1 MALRAKLTITCS
13 TANYANIEVFSISY
27 NPRVVAIIG
36 LNGEVEYHT
45 VYTNDIFYYFGPTGG
60 INKANDARFHHGAF
74 EDIIKHYKAK
84 FTELKLP
91 PLQRILCWSDNC
103 QAQFRGR
110 INLFHIANLT
120 KISGVFVMHGFGEVF
135 GMKGVHDSAGKEAS
149 HYVEK
154 MTSLDQFTPDAFRA
168 YLLCQENMPQPKKA
182 DGYKNMEKDGNTAL
196 NSSMSAS
203 EAKVKISDAQ
213 VAFNFFKNLVS
224 SKGSFGFDEYRFGFV
239 CSQKGETFDNLKAYA
254 AGKGWKHIIDVDR
267 DEIGDEMI
275 TSVPHSTM
283 SSEFRSSRF
292 GGLLFYR
299 HLSCWCCTCA
309 DFDIEAMNKIEEAE
323 WQWPKCPYE
332 SFTGVWKSLRMT
344 ADKGVNVTVKIPK
357 GDSKRAEPVFIDIA
371 TKKLKVHCAG
381 GSKEVNKGT
390 TVFYRLEEDELQ
402 TFRVGEVIS
411 GGVVP
416 KDQQL
421 TIITFTKSTSTTS
434 STPGWTRYQK
444 DETPVSTKI
453 AFNTVLLATTSGTNK
468 TVPPAFDWIELNK
481 EGLLVL
487 TKAPV
492 AEEIMEGDPS
502 DQDGGVDEV
511 GGT

>member
-1 MALRAKLTITCS
+1 M
-13 TANYANIEVFSISY
+13 FSISY
-27 NPRVVAIIG
+27 NPRVVATIG

-45 VYTNDIFYYFGPTGG
+45 VFTNDIFYYFGPTGG

-84 FTELKLP
+84 FSDLKLP

-110 INLFHIANLT
+110 INLFHIANLH

-154 MTSLDQFTPDAFRA
+154 MTSLDEFTPDAFRA
-168 YLLCQENMPQPKKA
+168 YLLCQETMPQPKKA
-182 DGYKNMEKDGNTAL
+182 NTYAKMEADGNTAL
-196 NSSMSAS
+196 NSSMSAAG
-203 EAKVKISDAQ
+203 AKVVSDAQ
-213 VAFNFFKNLVS
+213 RAFNFFKNLVS
-224 SKGSFGFDEYRFGFV
+224 LKGSFGFDEYRFGFV
-239 CSQKGETFDNLKAYA
+239 CSQKGDTFNNFKEYTNN
-254 AGKGWKHIIDVDR
+254 KGYKHIVDVDR

-275 TSVPHSTM
+275 TSVPHSTL

-299 HLSCWCCTCA
+299 LLSCWCCTCA
-309 DFDIEAMNKIEEAE
+309 DFDIGAMNTSDGVE
-323 WQWPKCPYE
+323 WEWPKCPYE
-332 SFTGVWKSLRMT
+332 SFTGEWKSLRMT
-344 ADKGVNVTVKIPK
+344 ANKGVNVTVKIPK
-357 GDSKRAEPVFIDIA
+357 GDSKRAEPAFIDIS
-371 TKKLKVHCAG
+371 TKKLMVHCAG

-390 TVFYRLEEDELQ
+390 TVFYRLEGDDAKA
-402 TFRVGEVIS
+402 FRVGEVIS

-416 KDQQL
+416 KNQQL
-421 TIITFTKSTSTTS
+421 TIITYTKSASTSS
-434 STPGWTRYQK
+434 STPGFTRYIK
-444 DETPVSTKI
+444 DATPASKI
-453 AFNTVLLATTSGTNK
+453 AFTTVLLATTSGTNK
-468 TVPPAFDWIELNK
+468 TVPPAFDWIELNDD
-481 EGLLVL
+481 GILAL
-487 TKAPV
+487 TKASV

-511 GGT
+511 GDGT